1 MLDRYG
7 LSGCNDALKMCT
19 LYVLLIAICEIYDV
33 KVKLALSQNAVFF
46 GVFDLISQK
55 NHSNRHSAL

>member
-1 MLDRYG
+1 
-7 LSGCNDALKMCT
+7 MCT